1 MTATGLWQDI
11 GAGENIFTRLLRL
24 VFLLA
29 AAVVFY
35 FLAVLPLTWPQQA
48 VLGLLTLLMAL
59 ALARSSDSY
68 LVTLTLM
75 MMSMFCT
82 FRYGYWRIL
91 QTVRFFQDPA
101 NHWGALDAFFIMSL
115 ILAETYAFCILF
127 LGYFQTIWPLR
138 RAPVAL
144 PDNEEEW
151 PHIDVLIPTYNEPL
165 EVVRYTALGAL
176 NMDWPADKMH
186 VYILDDGRRKEFE
199 QFAFEAGIGY
209 KIRSDNKHA
218 KAGNINTA
226 LKSLTSP
233 FVAIFDCD
241 HVPTRSFLQMT
252 LGWFLR
258 DRKLAMLQTPH
269 HFYSPDPFERNLGQ
283 FRIIPNEGEL
293 FYGIV
298 QDGNDFWNA
307 TFFCGSCAVLRRT
320 ALDEIG
326 GIAVETVT
334 EDAHTSLRMQM
345 NGWNTAYINIPQAA
359 GLATERLS
367 AHVGQRIRWARGMI
381 QILRTDNP
389 LFAPGLKLS
398 QRLCYFNAMSHFLYA
413 VPRLIFL
420 SAPLIYLILSHT
432 NVPGYWAAILA
443 YALPHLTLSNVTNSR
458 IQGEHRHS
466 FWNEIYETVLSPY
479 ILLPTMMALINP
491 KLGKFNVTAKGGI
504 VKRTFFDTKIAQ
516 PFLILLLFNIAGL
529 LIAIP
534 RFFIW
539 DRDRPGTVIMNVVWC
554 IFNIIILGV
563 TTAVARELRQLRT
576 NVRINVVTPVMTKLA
591 DGQVIE
597 GETMDMSPGGIRIHF
612 ADAID
617 VMPQTPIR
625 LVFPM
630 PSTPESELT
639 ATVVSSEGTVLR
651 VRFED
656 LTIHEQEVL
665 TMVLYSRADTWL
677 GWGESR
683 ESDDV
688 LRSMGRIFQISMRGL
703 ADTFKSLFLHKD
715 KPATKSTSLSV
726 VRSSLV
732 LAAAAAITLGAH
744 LVQAQAA
751 GPAPQASQVAGQAQA
766 QLNPGVTAP
775 GTADK
780 TAQLPPPPPGQFR
793 DTFTL
798 NDAGS
803 PQIEL
808 HGIDSSHSIFFTL
821 PQTHVVRS
829 ARIHVYYAFSP
840 SLLPQLS
847 HIKLIMNGTLFA
859 TIQPTP
865 GQVGGSAS
873 QDAEAEFSIPPELL
887 VHNNALTIQFIG
899 HYTMVCEDPANTTL
913 WSRVH
918 RNTFLDIQGD
928 LLPLADDLKQLPM
941 PFLDPAVIQP
951 LSIPVVFPSA
961 PSPKAIQAAGVVTS
975 YFGLISEGRPVR
987 FPVHIGTLPQG
998 NVIVVTDS
1006 PGNLPAGL
1014 NLAAVSSPTV
1024 AMRTSPADPYSKVLV
1039 IAGSDGDQVLRA
1051 AQAVALHT
1059 DMLQGAQA
1067 SIDSLRLPDKQQ
1079 PDAAPRWART
1089 DQSIALWDYTTADQ
1103 LQGDGSAPLNVYFR
1117 IPPDIF
1123 YSERPNAVLKLVY
1136 RYNSIPI
1143 GPISSMQVRIN
1154 NAFLSSVPLI
1164 PGQEASRKTQVDVPV
1179 PVVNLRPFSNS
1190 LSFDFT
1196 FQLLKKGGCQD
1207 TTPINMQGAILRDT
1221 YLDLRGYPHY
1231 APLPN
1236 LETFANAGFPFTR
1249 YADLSETTV
1258 VLPAAP
1264 TEQEIETFVTLMGH
1278 FGRQT
1283 GFPALRV
1290 TVAGADAMQSGART
1304 DFLIIGTG
1312 DDQPGF
1318 DKLAGRLP
1326 VALHSGQIQVHD
1338 TQGFFA
1344 PLHHAWWKLRSEEH
1358 TESGDLSAAGTPD
1371 AIVEGIKS
1379 PYDSVVS
1386 RSVVAIHFRDASTVE
1401 SFLST
1406 FMKVQQASDIQ
1417 GSVSI
1422 LHGAQFQSFRIG
1434 AEVYH
1439 VGVLPWWT
1447 RLTLWFM
1454 QVPWLAAVVVI
1465 VLCFLLAIWT
1475 RQWLRAKARARL
1487 RMLED

>member
-11 GAGENIFTRLLRL
+11 GAGENIFTKFLRL

-29 AAVVFY
+29 AVVVFY

-48 VLGLLTLLMAL
+48 VCGLLTLLLSMAL
-59 ALARSSDSY
+59 ARTSDSY
-68 LVTLTLM
+68 LITLTLI

-82 FRYGYWRIL
+82 FRYGYWRITM
-91 QTVRFFQDPA
+91 TVRYFQDPA
-101 NHWGALDAFFIMSL
+101 THGGALDAFFVL
-115 ILAETYAFCILF
+115 TLVLAESYAFVILF

-144 PDNEEEW
+144 PDNPDEW
-151 PHIDVLIPTYNEPL
+151 PHVDVLIPTYNEPL
-165 EVVRYTALGAL
+165 DVVRYTALGAL

-199 QFAFEAGIGY
+199 QFAFEAGLGY

-226 LKSLTSP
+226 LKSMTAP
-233 FVAIFDCD
+233 YVAIFDCD

-252 LGWFLR
+252 MGWFLR
-258 DRKLAMLQTPH
+258 DQKLAMLQTPH

-307 TFFCGSCAVLRRT
+307 SFFCGSCAVLRRT

-345 NGWNTAYINIPQAA
+345 KGWGTAYINIPQAA

-389 LFAPGLKLS
+389 LFAPGLKFP
-398 QRLCYFNAMSHFLYA
+398 QRLCYFNAMCHFMYA

-443 YALPHLTLSNVTNSR
+443 YAMPHLVLSNVTNSR

-466 FWNEIYETVLSPY
+466 FWNEVYETVLSPY

-491 KLGKFNVTAKGGI
+491 KLGKFNVTAKGGV

-516 PFLILLLFNIAGL
+516 PFLILLVFNIAGL

-534 RFFIW
+534 RFLWW
-539 DRDRPGTVIMNVVWC
+539 DRDRPGTVIMNVIWC
-554 IFNIIILGV
+554 VFNIVILGV
-563 TTAVARELRQLRT
+563 CTAVAREMKQLRT
-576 NVRINVVTPVMTKLA
+576 TVRISIMTPVMVKLP
-591 DGQVIE
+591 DGRLIA
-597 GETMDMSPGGIRIHF
+597 GETTDMSSGGTCIKF
-612 ADAID
+612 NESVEAGAL
-617 VMPQTPIR
+617 MPVR
-625 LVFPM
+625 LVFPL
-630 PSTPESELT
+630 PSVNTDLP
-639 ATVVSSEGTVLR
+639 ATVVSAEGSMMR
-651 VRFED
+651 VHFEEM
-656 LTIHEQEVL
+656 TIAEQEVL
-665 TMVLYSRADTWL
+665 TMVLYSRADSWL

-683 ESDDV
+683 ESDNI
-688 LRSMGRIFQISMRGL
+688 LRSMGRIFQISMQGLVSTFQSLFTSKDKRARKSRALPAVTSAIVFGL
-703 ADTFKSLFLHKD
+703 AAILTGAAHNCMGQVSGFAGALD
-715 KPATKSTSLSV
+715 KGAPVKEVPVPA
-726 VRSSLV
+726 
-732 LAAAAAITLGAH
+732 
-744 LVQAQAA
+744 
-751 GPAPQASQVAGQAQA
+751 
-766 QLNPGVTAP
+766 
-775 GTADK
+775 
-780 TAQLPPPPPGQFR
+780 GQFR

-808 HGIDSSHSIFFTL
+808 HGIDSSHNIYFTL
-821 PQTHVVRS
+821 PQTHVVRT
-829 ARIHVYYAFSP
+829 AKIHVYYAFSP

-847 HIKLIMNGTLFA
+847 HLKLIMNGTLFA
-859 TIQPTP
+859 TVQPTP
-865 GQVGGSAS
+865 GQIGGSSS
-873 QDAEAEFSIPPELL
+873 QDAEGEFSIPPELL
-887 VHNNALTIQFIG
+887 VHNNTFTIQFIG

-918 RNTFLDIQGD
+918 RNTFLDLRGD
-928 LLPLADDLKQLPM
+928 MLPLADDLKQLPM

-951 LSIPVVFPSA
+951 LSIPVIFASA
-961 PSPKAIQAAGVVTS
+961 PSFKAVQAAGIVTS
-975 YFGLISEGRPVR
+975 YFGMISESRPVR
-987 FPVHIGTLPQG
+987 FPVHIGPVPAG
-998 NVIVVTDS
+998 NAIVISDNS
-1006 PGNLPAGL
+1006 ANLPAGL
-1014 NLAAVSSPTV
+1014 NLMGVSSPTV
-1024 AMRTSPADPYSKVLV
+1024 AMRTNPNDPYSKVLV
-1039 IAGSDGDQVLRA
+1039 VAGGDADQLVKA

-1059 DMLQGAQA
+1059 DLLQGSQA
-1067 SIDSLRLPDKQQ
+1067 TIDALNLPDKQK
-1079 PDAAPRWART
+1079 PDGAPRWART
-1089 DQSIALWDYTTADQ
+1089 DQTIALWDYATADQ
-1103 LQGDGSAPLNVYFR
+1103 LQGDGSSPLNVYFR
-1117 IPPDIF
+1117 IAPDIF
-1123 YSERPNAVLKLVY
+1123 YSERPNAVLKLAY
-1136 RYNSIPI
+1136 RYNSVPI

-1154 NAFLSSVPLI
+1154 NAFLGSVPLI
-1164 PGQEASRKTQVDVPV
+1164 PGQEASRRMQTDVPV

-1221 YLDLRGYPHY
+1221 FLDLRGYPHY
-1231 APLPN
+1231 APMPN

-1249 YADLSETTV
+1249 LADLSETTV
-1258 VLPAAP
+1258 VLPPTP

-1283 GFPALRV
+1283 GFPVLRV
-1290 TVAGADAMQSGART
+1290 TVAGADALQQGTRT
-1304 DFLIIGTG
+1304 DFLVVGTG
-1312 DDQPGF
+1312 DDQPAF
-1318 DKLAGRLP
+1318 DKLANNLP
-1326 VALHSGQIQVHD
+1326 VALRSGQIQVHD

-1344 PLHHAWWKLRSEEH
+1344 PLHHAWWKLRSDEH
-1358 TESGDLSAAGTPD
+1358 SESGDLTAGGTPD
-1371 AIVEGIKS
+1371 SVIEGIQS
-1379 PYDSVVS
+1379 PYDPIGS
-1386 RSVVAIHFRDASTVE
+1386 RSIVAIHFRDAT
-1401 SFLST
+1401 T
-1406 FMKVQQASDIQ
+1406 FEPFMAAYMTVQQSSEIS
-1417 GSVSI
+1417 GSVSV

-1434 AEVYH
+1434 SEIYH

-1454 QVPWLAAVVVI
+1454 EVPWLAAVVII
-1465 VLCFLLAIWT
+1465 VLAFLLAIWT
-1475 RQWLRAKARARL
+1475 RQWLRTKARARL
-1487 RMLED
+1487 KMTDD

>member
-1 MTATGLWQDI
+1 MTVTDVWQDI
-11 GAGENIFTRLLRL
+11 GAGENVFTKFLRL
-24 VFLLA
+24 IFLLA
-29 AAVVFY
+29 AAVAFY

-48 VLGLLTLLMAL
+48 VLGLLTLLMAM

-68 LVTLTLM
+68 LITLTLM

-82 FRYGYWRIL
+82 FRYGFWRVL

-101 NHWGALDAFFIMSL
+101 NHWGALDAFFIATL
-115 ILAETYAFCILF
+115 ILAEVYSFCILF

-144 PDNEEEW
+144 PDDTAEW

-165 EVVRYTALGAL
+165 DVVRYTALGAL

-186 VYILDDGRRKEFE
+186 VYILDDGSRKEFE

-209 KIRSDNKHA
+209 RIRSEHTHA

-226 LKSLTSP
+226 LKTMSSP
-233 FVAIFDCD
+233 YVAIFDCD

-252 LGWFLR
+252 MGWFLR
-258 DRKLAMLQTPH
+258 DKKLAILQTPH

-283 FRIIPNEGEL
+283 FRVIPNEGEL

-307 TFFCGSCAVLRRT
+307 TFFCGSCAVLRRA

-334 EDAHTSLRMQM
+334 EDAHTSLRMQIH
-345 NGWNTAYINIPQAA
+345 GWGTAYINIPQAA

-381 QILRTDNP
+381 QIMRTDNP
-389 LFAPGLKLS
+389 LFAPGLKFP
-398 QRLCYFNAMSHFLYA
+398 QRVCYFNAMMHFMYA

-420 SAPLIYLILSHT
+420 TAPLIYLLLNHT

-479 ILLPTMMALINP
+479 ILLPTVMALINP
-491 KLGKFNVTAKGGI
+491 KLGKFNVTAKGGV

-516 PFLILLLFNIAGL
+516 PFLVMLVFNFAGL

-539 DRDRPGTVIMNVVWC
+539 DRDRQGTVIMNVLWC
-554 IFNIIILGV
+554 FINVIILGV
-563 TTAVARELRQLRT
+563 CTAVAREMRQLRT
-576 NVRINVVTPVMTKLA
+576 TVRISMVTPVMTTLPN
-591 DGQVIE
+591 GRVVT
-597 GETMDMSPGGIRIHF
+597 GETIDMSSGGTSIRF
-612 ADAID
+612 SEAVDA
-617 VMPQTPIR
+617 MPQTKIK
-625 LVFPM
+625 LGFPL
-630 PSTPESELT
+630 PSVSVDLP
-639 ATVVSSEGTVLR
+639 AVVISSEESVLR

-656 LTIHEQEVL
+656 LTIAEQEVL
-665 TMVLYSRADTWL
+665 TMVLYSRADSWL
-677 GWGESR
+677 GWGETR
-683 ESDDV
+683 ESDNV
-688 LRSMGRIFQISMRGL
+688 LHSMARIFQISMRGL
-703 ADTFKSLFLHKD
+703 STTFQSLFMNKD
-715 KPATKSTSLSV
+715 KRLKKKAPALPAVTS
-726 VRSSLV
+726 V
-732 LAAAAAITLGAH
+732 LIFALGIALMGGAH
-744 LVQAQAA
+744 
-751 GPAPQASQVAGQAQA
+751 SAQA
-766 QLNPGVTAP
+766 QPQGFAGAISSGVPEKVAT
-775 GTADK
+775 
-780 TAQLPPPPPGQFR
+780 LPPGQFR
-793 DTFTL
+793 DTFSL

-808 HGIDSSHSIFFTL
+808 HGIDSSHTIFFTL
-821 PQTHVVRS
+821 PQTHVVRT
-829 ARIHVYYAFSP
+829 AKIHVFYAFSP

-865 GQVGGSAS
+865 GQIGGSAS
-873 QDAEAEFSIPPELL
+873 QDANAEFTIPPELL

-941 PFLDPAVIQP
+941 PFLDPAVVQP
-951 LSIPVVFPSA
+951 LSIPVIFASTPSY
-961 PSPKAIQAAGVVTS
+961 KAIQAAGVITS
-975 YFGLISEGRPVR
+975 YFGMISESRPVR
-987 FPVHIGTLPQG
+987 FPVHIGEIPQG
-998 NVIVVTDS
+998 NAIVISDS
-1006 PGNLPAGL
+1006 SSNLPPGL
-1014 NLAAVSSPTV
+1014 NLPSVSSPTV
-1024 AMRTSPADPYSKVLV
+1024 AMRTNPNDPYSKILV
-1039 IAGSDGDQVLRA
+1039 VAGGDADQLLLA

-1059 DMLQGAQA
+1059 DLLQGAQT
-1067 SIDSLRLPDKQQ
+1067 SITSLKLPAPQLPDG
-1079 PDAAPRWART
+1079 APRWART
-1089 DQSIALWDYTTADQ
+1089 DQTIALWDYATADQ
-1103 LQGDGSAPLNVYFR
+1103 LQGDGSAPLFVYFR
-1117 IPPDIF
+1117 IAPDIF
-1123 YSERPNAVLKLVY
+1123 YSERPNALLRLAY

-1154 NAFLSSVPLI
+1154 NAFLGSVPLV
-1164 PGQEASRKTQVDVPV
+1164 PGQEASRRMQTDVPV

-1207 TTPINMQGAILRDT
+1207 TTPINMQAAILRDT

-1249 YADLSETTV
+1249 LADLGETVV
-1258 VLPAAP
+1258 VLPNTP

-1283 GFPALRV
+1283 GFPVLRV
-1290 TVAGADAMQSGART
+1290 TVAGPDALQQGAKA
-1304 DFLIIGTG
+1304 DFLVLGVG

-1318 DKLAGRLP
+1318 DKLSNNLP
-1326 VALHSGQIQVHD
+1326 VALRSGQIQVRD

-1344 PLHHAWWKLRSEEH
+1344 PLHHAWWKLKSDEH
-1358 TESGDLSAAGTPD
+1358 SESGDLTAGGSPD
-1371 AIVEGIKS
+1371 AVIEGIHS
-1379 PYDSVVS
+1379 PLDPGGN
-1386 RSVVAIHFRDASTVE
+1386 RSIVAIHLRDASTFEPFMVN
-1401 SFLST
+1401 FL
-1406 FMKVQQASDIQ
+1406 KVQQSSDIS
-1417 GSVSI
+1417 GSVSV

-1434 AEVYH
+1434 SEVYH

-1454 QVPWLAAVVVI
+1454 EVPWLAAVVVI
-1465 VLCFLLAIWT
+1465 LLAFLLAIWT
-1475 RQWLRAKARARL
+1475 RQWLRQKARARL
-1487 RMLED
+1487 RMHDD

>member
-11 GAGENIFTRLLRL
+11 GAGENIFTKFLRL

-29 AAVVFY
+29 AVVVFY

-48 VLGLLTLLMAL
+48 VCGLLTLLLSMAL
-59 ALARSSDSY
+59 ARTSDSY
-68 LVTLTLM
+68 LITLTLI

-82 FRYGYWRIL
+82 FRYGYWRITM
-91 QTVRFFQDPA
+91 TVRYFQDPA
-101 NHWGALDAFFIMSL
+101 THGGALDAFFVL
-115 ILAETYAFCILF
+115 TLVLAESYAFVILF

-144 PDNEEEW
+144 PDNPDEW
-151 PHIDVLIPTYNEPL
+151 PHVDVLIPTYNEPL
-165 EVVRYTALGAL
+165 DVVRYTALGAL

-199 QFAFEAGIGY
+199 QFAFEAGLGY

-226 LKSLTSP
+226 LKSMTAP
-233 FVAIFDCD
+233 YVAIFDCD

-252 LGWFLR
+252 MGWFLR
-258 DRKLAMLQTPH
+258 DQKLAMLQTPH

-307 TFFCGSCAVLRRT
+307 SFFCGSCAVLRRT

-345 NGWNTAYINIPQAA
+345 NGWGTAYINIPQAA

-389 LFAPGLKLS
+389 LFAPGLKFP
-398 QRLCYFNAMSHFLYA
+398 QRLCYFNAMCHFMYA

-443 YALPHLTLSNVTNSR
+443 YAMPHLVLSNVTNSR

-466 FWNEIYETVLSPY
+466 FWNEVYETVLSPY

-491 KLGKFNVTAKGGI
+491 KLGKFNVTAKGGV

-516 PFLILLLFNIAGL
+516 PFLILLVFNIAGL

-534 RFFIW
+534 RFLWW
-539 DRDRPGTVIMNVVWC
+539 DRDRPGTVIMNVIWC
-554 IFNIIILGV
+554 VFNIVILGV
-563 TTAVARELRQLRT
+563 CTAVAREMKQLRT
-576 NVRINVVTPVMTKLA
+576 TVRISIVTPVMVKLP
-591 DGQVIE
+591 DGRLIA
-597 GETMDMSPGGIRIHF
+597 GETTDMSSGGTCIKF
-612 ADAID
+612 NESVEAGAL
-617 VMPQTPIR
+617 MPVR
-625 LVFPM
+625 LVFPL
-630 PSTPESELT
+630 PSVNTDLP
-639 ATVVSSEGTVLR
+639 ATVVSAEGSMMR
-651 VRFED
+651 VHFEE
-656 LTIHEQEVL
+656 LTIAEQEVL
-665 TMVLYSRADTWL
+665 TMVLYSRADSWL

-683 ESDDV
+683 ESDNI
-688 LRSMGRIFQISMRGL
+688 LRSMGRIFQISMQGLVSTFQSLFTSKDKRARKSRALPAVTSAIVFGL
-703 ADTFKSLFLHKD
+703 AAILTGAAHNCMGQVSGFAGALD
-715 KPATKSTSLSV
+715 KGAPVKEVPVPA
-726 VRSSLV
+726 
-732 LAAAAAITLGAH
+732 
-744 LVQAQAA
+744 
-751 GPAPQASQVAGQAQA
+751 
-766 QLNPGVTAP
+766 
-775 GTADK
+775 
-780 TAQLPPPPPGQFR
+780 GQFR

-808 HGIDSSHSIFFTL
+808 HGIDSSHNIYFTL
-821 PQTHVVRS
+821 PQTHVVRT
-829 ARIHVYYAFSP
+829 AKIHVYYAFSP

-847 HIKLIMNGTLFA
+847 HLKLIMNGTLFA
-859 TIQPTP
+859 TVQPTP
-865 GQVGGSAS
+865 GQIGGSSS
-873 QDAEAEFSIPPELL
+873 QDAEGEFSIPPELL
-887 VHNNALTIQFIG
+887 VHNNTFTIQFIG

-918 RNTFLDIQGD
+918 RNTFLDLRGD
-928 LLPLADDLKQLPM
+928 MLPLADDLKQLPM

-951 LSIPVVFPSA
+951 LSIPVIFASA
-961 PSPKAIQAAGVVTS
+961 PSFKAVQAAGIVTS
-975 YFGLISEGRPVR
+975 YFGMISESRPVR
-987 FPVHIGTLPQG
+987 FPVHIGPVPAG
-998 NVIVVTDS
+998 NAIVISDNS
-1006 PGNLPAGL
+1006 ANLPAGL
-1014 NLAAVSSPTV
+1014 NLMGVSSPTV
-1024 AMRTSPADPYSKVLV
+1024 AMRTNPNDPYSKVLV
-1039 IAGSDGDQVLRA
+1039 VAGGDADQLVKA

-1059 DMLQGAQA
+1059 DLLQGSQA
-1067 SIDSLRLPDKQQ
+1067 TIDALNLPDKQK
-1079 PDAAPRWART
+1079 PDGAPRWART
-1089 DQSIALWDYTTADQ
+1089 DQTIALWDYATADQ
-1103 LQGDGSAPLNVYFR
+1103 LQGDGSSPLNVYFR
-1117 IPPDIF
+1117 IAPDIF
-1123 YSERPNAVLKLVY
+1123 YSERPNAVLKLAY
-1136 RYNSIPI
+1136 RYNSVPI

-1154 NAFLSSVPLI
+1154 NAFLGSVPLI
-1164 PGQEASRKTQVDVPV
+1164 PGQEASRRMQTDVPV

-1221 YLDLRGYPHY
+1221 FLDLRGYPHY
-1231 APLPN
+1231 APMPN

-1249 YADLSETTV
+1249 LADLSETTV
-1258 VLPAAP
+1258 VLPPTP

-1283 GFPALRV
+1283 GFPVLRV
-1290 TVAGADAMQSGART
+1290 TVAGADALQQGTRT
-1304 DFLIIGTG
+1304 DFLVVGTG
-1312 DDQPGF
+1312 DDQPAF
-1318 DKLAGRLP
+1318 DKLANNLP
-1326 VALHSGQIQVHD
+1326 VALRSGQIQVHD

-1344 PLHHAWWKLRSEEH
+1344 PLHHAWWKLRSDEH
-1358 TESGDLSAAGTPD
+1358 SESGDLTAGGTPD
-1371 AIVEGIKS
+1371 SVIEGIQS
-1379 PYDSVVS
+1379 PYDPIGS
-1386 RSVVAIHFRDASTVE
+1386 RSIVAIHFRDAT
-1401 SFLST
+1401 T
-1406 FMKVQQASDIQ
+1406 FEPFMAAYMTVQQSSEIS
-1417 GSVSI
+1417 GSVSV

-1434 AEVYH
+1434 SEIYH

-1454 QVPWLAAVVVI
+1454 EVPWLAAVVII
-1465 VLCFLLAIWT
+1465 VLAFLLAIWT
-1475 RQWLRAKARARL
+1475 RQWLRTKARARL
-1487 RMLED
+1487 KMTDD

>member
-11 GAGENIFTRLLRL
+11 GAGENIFTKFLRL

-29 AAVVFY
+29 AVVVFY

-48 VLGLLTLLMAL
+48 VCGLLTLLLSMAL
-59 ALARSSDSY
+59 ARTSDSY
-68 LVTLTLM
+68 LITLTLI

-82 FRYGYWRIL
+82 FRYGYWRITM
-91 QTVRFFQDPA
+91 TVRYFQDPA
-101 NHWGALDAFFIMSL
+101 THGGALDAFFVL
-115 ILAETYAFCILF
+115 TLVLAESYAFVILF

-144 PDNEEEW
+144 PDNPDEW
-151 PHIDVLIPTYNEPL
+151 PHVDVLIPTYNEPL
-165 EVVRYTALGAL
+165 DVVRYTALGAL

-199 QFAFEAGIGY
+199 QFAFEAGLGY

-226 LKSLTSP
+226 LKSMTAP
-233 FVAIFDCD
+233 YVAIFDCD

-252 LGWFLR
+252 MGWFLR
-258 DRKLAMLQTPH
+258 DQKLAMLQTPH

-307 TFFCGSCAVLRRT
+307 SFFCGSCAVLRRT

-345 NGWNTAYINIPQAA
+345 KGWGTAYINIPQAA

-389 LFAPGLKLS
+389 LFAPGLKFP
-398 QRLCYFNAMSHFLYA
+398 QRLCYFNAMCHFMYA

-443 YALPHLTLSNVTNSR
+443 YAMPHLVLSNVTNSR

-466 FWNEIYETVLSPY
+466 FWNEVYETVLSPY

-491 KLGKFNVTAKGGI
+491 KLGKFNVTAKGGV

-516 PFLILLLFNIAGL
+516 PFLILLVFNIAGL

-534 RFFIW
+534 RFLWW
-539 DRDRPGTVIMNVVWC
+539 DRDRPGTVIMNVIWC
-554 IFNIIILGV
+554 VFNIVILGV
-563 TTAVARELRQLRT
+563 CTAVAREMKQLRT
-576 NVRINVVTPVMTKLA
+576 TVRISIVTPVMVKLP
-591 DGQVIE
+591 DGRLIA
-597 GETMDMSPGGIRIHF
+597 GETTDMSSGGTCIKF
-612 ADAID
+612 NESVEAGAL
-617 VMPQTPIR
+617 MPVR
-625 LVFPM
+625 LVFPL
-630 PSTPESELT
+630 PSVNTDLP
-639 ATVVSSEGTVLR
+639 ATVVSAEGSMMR
-651 VRFED
+651 VHFEE
-656 LTIHEQEVL
+656 LTIAEQEVL
-665 TMVLYSRADTWL
+665 TMVLYSRADSWL

-683 ESDDV
+683 ESDNI
-688 LRSMGRIFQISMRGL
+688 LRSMGRIFQISMQGLVSTFQSLFTSKDKRARKSRALPAVTSAIIFGL
-703 ADTFKSLFLHKD
+703 AAILTGAAHNCMGQVSGFAGALD
-715 KPATKSTSLSV
+715 KGAPVKEVPVPA
-726 VRSSLV
+726 
-732 LAAAAAITLGAH
+732 
-744 LVQAQAA
+744 
-751 GPAPQASQVAGQAQA
+751 
-766 QLNPGVTAP
+766 
-775 GTADK
+775 
-780 TAQLPPPPPGQFR
+780 GQFR

-808 HGIDSSHSIFFTL
+808 HGIDSSHNIYFTL
-821 PQTHVVRS
+821 PQTHVVRT
-829 ARIHVYYAFSP
+829 AKIHVYYAFSP

-847 HIKLIMNGTLFA
+847 HLKLIMNGTLFA
-859 TIQPTP
+859 TVQPTP
-865 GQVGGSAS
+865 GQIGGSSS
-873 QDAEAEFSIPPELL
+873 QDAEGEFSIPPELL
-887 VHNNALTIQFIG
+887 VHNNTFTIQFIG

-918 RNTFLDIQGD
+918 RNTFLDLRGD
-928 LLPLADDLKQLPM
+928 MLPLADDLKQLPM

-951 LSIPVVFPSA
+951 LSIPVIFASA
-961 PSPKAIQAAGVVTS
+961 PSFKAVQAAGIVTS
-975 YFGLISEGRPVR
+975 YFGMISESRPVR
-987 FPVHIGTLPQG
+987 FPVHIGPVPAG
-998 NVIVVTDS
+998 NAIVISDNS
-1006 PGNLPAGL
+1006 ANLPAGL
-1014 NLAAVSSPTV
+1014 NLMGVSSPTV
-1024 AMRTSPADPYSKVLV
+1024 AMRTNPNDPYSKVLV
-1039 IAGSDGDQVLRA
+1039 VAGGDADQLVKA

-1059 DMLQGAQA
+1059 DLLQGSQA
-1067 SIDSLRLPDKQQ
+1067 TIDALNLPDKQK
-1079 PDAAPRWART
+1079 PDGAPRWART
-1089 DQSIALWDYTTADQ
+1089 DQTIALWDYATADQ
-1103 LQGDGSAPLNVYFR
+1103 LQGDGSSPLNVYFR
-1117 IPPDIF
+1117 IAPDIF
-1123 YSERPNAVLKLVY
+1123 YSERPNAVLKLAY
-1136 RYNSIPI
+1136 RYNSVPI

-1154 NAFLSSVPLI
+1154 NAFLGSVPLI
-1164 PGQEASRKTQVDVPV
+1164 PGQEASRRMQTDVPV

-1221 YLDLRGYPHY
+1221 FLDLRGYPHY
-1231 APLPN
+1231 APMPN

-1249 YADLSETTV
+1249 LADLSETTV
-1258 VLPAAP
+1258 VLPPTP

-1283 GFPALRV
+1283 GFPVLRV
-1290 TVAGADAMQSGART
+1290 TVAGADALQQGTRT
-1304 DFLIIGTG
+1304 DFLVVGTG
-1312 DDQPGF
+1312 DDQPAF
-1318 DKLAGRLP
+1318 DKLANNLP
-1326 VALHSGQIQVHD
+1326 VALRSGQIQVHD

-1344 PLHHAWWKLRSEEH
+1344 PLHHAWWKLRSDEH
-1358 TESGDLSAAGTPD
+1358 SESGDLTAGGTPD
-1371 AIVEGIKS
+1371 SVIEGIQS
-1379 PYDSVVS
+1379 PYDPIGS
-1386 RSVVAIHFRDASTVE
+1386 RSIVAIHFRDAT
-1401 SFLST
+1401 T
-1406 FMKVQQASDIQ
+1406 FEPFMAAYMTVQQSSEIS
-1417 GSVSI
+1417 GSVSV

-1434 AEVYH
+1434 SEIYH

-1454 QVPWLAAVVVI
+1454 EVPWLAAVVII
-1465 VLCFLLAIWT
+1465 VLAFLLAIWT
-1475 RQWLRAKARARL
+1475 RQWLRTKARARL
-1487 RMLED
+1487 KMTDD

>member
-11 GAGENIFTRLLRL
+11 GAGENIFTKFLRL

-29 AAVVFY
+29 AVVVFY

-48 VLGLLTLLMAL
+48 VCGLLTLLLSMAL
-59 ALARSSDSY
+59 ARTSDSY
-68 LVTLTLM
+68 LITLTLI

-82 FRYGYWRIL
+82 FRYGYWRITM
-91 QTVRFFQDPA
+91 TVRYFQDPA
-101 NHWGALDAFFIMSL
+101 THGGALDAFFVL
-115 ILAETYAFCILF
+115 TLVLAESYAFVILF

-144 PDNEEEW
+144 PDNPDEW
-151 PHIDVLIPTYNEPL
+151 PHVDVLIPTYNEPL
-165 EVVRYTALGAL
+165 DVVRYTALGAL

-199 QFAFEAGIGY
+199 QFAFEAGLGY

-226 LKSLTSP
+226 LKSMTAP
-233 FVAIFDCD
+233 YVAIFDCD

-252 LGWFLR
+252 MGWFLR
-258 DRKLAMLQTPH
+258 DQKLAMLQTPH

-307 TFFCGSCAVLRRT
+307 SFFCGSCAVLRRT

-345 NGWNTAYINIPQAA
+345 KGWGTAYINIPQAA

-389 LFAPGLKLS
+389 LFAPGLKFP
-398 QRLCYFNAMSHFLYA
+398 QRLCYFNAMCHFMYA

-443 YALPHLTLSNVTNSR
+443 YAMPHLVLSNVTNSR

-466 FWNEIYETVLSPY
+466 FWNEVYETVLSPY

-491 KLGKFNVTAKGGI
+491 KLGKFNVTAKGGV

-516 PFLILLLFNIAGL
+516 PFLILLVFNIAGL
-529 LIAIP
+529 VIAIP
-534 RFFIW
+534 RFLWW
-539 DRDRPGTVIMNVVWC
+539 DRDRPGTVIMNVIWC
-554 IFNIIILGV
+554 VFNIVILGV
-563 TTAVARELRQLRT
+563 CTAVAREMKQLRT
-576 NVRINVVTPVMTKLA
+576 TVRISIMTPVMVKLP
-591 DGQVIE
+591 DGRLIA
-597 GETMDMSPGGIRIHF
+597 GETTDMSSGGTCIKF
-612 ADAID
+612 NESVEAGAL
-617 VMPQTPIR
+617 MPVR
-625 LVFPM
+625 LVFPL
-630 PSTPESELT
+630 PSVNTDLP
-639 ATVVSSEGTVLR
+639 ATVVSAEGSMMR
-651 VRFED
+651 VHFEEM
-656 LTIHEQEVL
+656 TIAEQEVL
-665 TMVLYSRADTWL
+665 TMVLYSRADSWL
-677 GWGESR
+677 GWGASR
-683 ESDDV
+683 ESDNI
-688 LRSMGRIFQISMRGL
+688 LRSMGRIFQISMQGLVSTFQSLFTSKDKRARKSRALPAVTSAIVFGL
-703 ADTFKSLFLHKD
+703 AAILTGAAHNCMGQVSGFAGALD
-715 KPATKSTSLSV
+715 KGAPVKEVPVPA
-726 VRSSLV
+726 
-732 LAAAAAITLGAH
+732 
-744 LVQAQAA
+744 
-751 GPAPQASQVAGQAQA
+751 
-766 QLNPGVTAP
+766 
-775 GTADK
+775 
-780 TAQLPPPPPGQFR
+780 GQFR

-808 HGIDSSHSIFFTL
+808 HGIDSSHNIYFTL
-821 PQTHVVRS
+821 PQTHVVRT
-829 ARIHVYYAFSP
+829 AKIHVYYAFSP

-847 HIKLIMNGTLFA
+847 HLKLIMNGTLFA
-859 TIQPTP
+859 TVQPTP
-865 GQVGGSAS
+865 GQIGGSSS
-873 QDAEAEFSIPPELL
+873 QDAEGEFSIPPELL
-887 VHNNALTIQFIG
+887 VHNNTFTIQFIG

-918 RNTFLDIQGD
+918 RNTFLDLRGD
-928 LLPLADDLKQLPM
+928 MLPLADDLKQLPM

-951 LSIPVVFPSA
+951 LSIPVIFASA
-961 PSPKAIQAAGVVTS
+961 PSFKAVQAAGIVTS
-975 YFGLISEGRPVR
+975 YFGMISESRPVR
-987 FPVHIGTLPQG
+987 FPVHIGPVPAG
-998 NVIVVTDS
+998 NAIVISDNS
-1006 PGNLPAGL
+1006 ANLPAGL
-1014 NLAAVSSPTV
+1014 NLMGVSSPTV
-1024 AMRTSPADPYSKVLV
+1024 AMRTNPNDPYSKVLV
-1039 IAGSDGDQVLRA
+1039 VAGGDADQLVKA

-1059 DMLQGAQA
+1059 DLLQGSQA
-1067 SIDSLRLPDKQQ
+1067 TIDALNLPDKQK
-1079 PDAAPRWART
+1079 PDGAPRWART
-1089 DQSIALWDYTTADQ
+1089 DQTIALWDYATADQ
-1103 LQGDGSAPLNVYFR
+1103 LQGDGSSPLNVYFR
-1117 IPPDIF
+1117 IAPDIF
-1123 YSERPNAVLKLVY
+1123 YSERPNAVLKLAY
-1136 RYNSIPI
+1136 RYNSVPI

-1154 NAFLSSVPLI
+1154 NAFLGSVPLI
-1164 PGQEASRKTQVDVPV
+1164 PGQEASRRMQTDVPV

-1221 YLDLRGYPHY
+1221 FLDLRGYPHY
-1231 APLPN
+1231 APMPN

-1249 YADLSETTV
+1249 LADLSETTV
-1258 VLPAAP
+1258 VLPPTP

-1283 GFPALRV
+1283 GFPVLRV
-1290 TVAGADAMQSGART
+1290 TVAGADALQQGTRT
-1304 DFLIIGTG
+1304 DFLVVGTG
-1312 DDQPGF
+1312 DDQPAF
-1318 DKLAGRLP
+1318 DKLANNLP
-1326 VALHSGQIQVHD
+1326 VALRSGQIQVHD

-1344 PLHHAWWKLRSEEH
+1344 PLHHAWWKLRSDEH
-1358 TESGDLSAAGTPD
+1358 SESGDLTAGGTPD
-1371 AIVEGIKS
+1371 SVIEGIQS
-1379 PYDSVVS
+1379 PYDPIGS
-1386 RSVVAIHFRDASTVE
+1386 RSIVAIHFRDAT
-1401 SFLST
+1401 T
-1406 FMKVQQASDIQ
+1406 FEPFMAAYMTVQQSSEIS
-1417 GSVSI
+1417 GSVSV

-1434 AEVYH
+1434 SEIYH

-1454 QVPWLAAVVVI
+1454 EVPWLAAVVII
-1465 VLCFLLAIWT
+1465 VLAFLLAIWT
-1475 RQWLRAKARARL
+1475 RQWLRTKARARL
-1487 RMLED
+1487 KMTDD